1 MARAPGWTK
10 LAATALELAALAFGS
25 FAMEL
30 ARGTRRSPQTRP
42 SPAPQP
48 ATEPS
53 PVVAAEPGI
62 VHVDVT
68 EAQVEPVVQPAPARE
83 PWELRPR
90 DFLTDI
96 HDEGAN
102 YYQASD
108 DRVQLVAGLYT
119 DGRIRLADEAG
130 RRFAGALIAGHAD
143 LLELRNNE
151 WSEVFLRV
159 TPTGRMQ
166 LELRGGPYDAH
177 VLTCEPLHQ

>member
-10 LAATALELAALAFGS
+10 LAGTALELAALAFAA
-25 FAMEL
+25 FVMEL
-30 ARGTRRSPQTRP
+30 ARGDTTRQKPPRTPPPRAPRPQP
-42 SPAPQP
+42 QPPPAPSQQP
-48 ATEPS
+48 QPPPAPR
-53 PVVAAEPGI
+53 AEP
-62 VHVDVT
+62 V
-68 EAQVEPVVQPAPARE
+68 AQTAPARE

-102 YYQASD
+102 YYRASD
-108 DRVQLVAGLYT
+108 DSVQLVAGLYS
-119 DGRIRLADEAG
+119 DGRIRLADESG

-166 LELRGGPYDAH
+166 LELRGGPYDSH
-177 VLTCEPLHQ
+177 VLTCEPLHE

>member
-30 ARGTRRSPQTRP
+30 ARKDMPRQKPETMRP
-42 SPAPQP
+42 PTPAPQP
-48 ATEPS
+48 PPAPRM
-53 PVVAAEPGI
+53 
-62 VHVDVT
+62 
-68 EAQVEPVVQPAPARE
+68 EPVAQTPPSRE
-83 PWELRPR
+83 PWELHPR

-102 YYQASD
+102 YYRASD
-108 DRVQLVAGLYT
+108 DSVQLVAGLYS
-119 DGRIRLADEAG
+119 DGRIRLADESG

-166 LELRGGPYDAH
+166 LELRGGPYDSH
-177 VLTCEPLHQ
+177 VLTCEPLPE

>member
-30 ARGTRRSPQTRP
+30 ARKDMPHQKPETMRP
-42 SPAPQP
+42 PTPAPQP
-48 ATEPS
+48 PPAPRM
-53 PVVAAEPGI
+53 
-62 VHVDVT
+62 
-68 EAQVEPVVQPAPARE
+68 EPVAQTPPSRE
-83 PWELRPR
+83 PWELHPR

-102 YYQASD
+102 YYRASD
-108 DRVQLVAGLYT
+108 DSVQLVAGLYS
-119 DGRIRLADEAG
+119 DGRIRLADESG

-166 LELRGGPYDAH
+166 LELRGGPYDSH
-177 VLTCEPLHQ
+177 VLTCEPLPE